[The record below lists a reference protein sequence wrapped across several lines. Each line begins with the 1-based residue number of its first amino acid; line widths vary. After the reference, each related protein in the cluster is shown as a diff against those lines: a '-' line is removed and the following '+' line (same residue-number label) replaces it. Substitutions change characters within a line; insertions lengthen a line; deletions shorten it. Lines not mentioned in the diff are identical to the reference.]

1 MIENF
6 KKLIQ
11 LKYLVLIFPI
21 FLISIK
27 IIGNLILLIIFL
39 IGLRRYFVEH
49 INPFTNRDSKMISI
63 ISIVYF
69 FVILFSIILNS
80 GLGEEIRHIA
90 RKLHYFLLPIISLAF
105 INFQIDSKKLILSLK
120 ISLIFIGTIVC
131 IQSLHSMFVLE
142 DYIFGGSR
150 YSGMINANVLGD
162 IVVIII
168 FMSIVRVFDETSKEL
183 LLTAL
188 SLGLGF
194 VTLFQTGSRG
204 SWITFIVLGLFFVF
218 LKLKQLSFSV
228 KNRKLFLSGIGIFL
242 IIFSSLF
249 IPKVLEIYD
258 RTSNNLGAWGSNHEI
273 YSSSGVRLEMW
284 SAAFEAFKDAPWYGY
299 GYRLANS
306 KVSEYTEYHAELISS
321 FTHLHNEYITNLLS
335 AGIPGLISLLVM
347 IFIPFFFFYKSRKTD
362 ENYIFSIMGI
372 CLTLGYAISGFTHIA
387 FGEEHLNAF
396 YVLYLSLLVLLI
408 KNNQN
413 LLASKINKR
422 AL

>member
-69 FVILFSIILNS
+69 FVILFSIIFNS

-218 LKLKQLSFSV
+218 LKLKKLSFSV